1 MAIQQQIRRAAT
13 GTQVARTLTSG
24 ELDFDTTLGR
34 LNVHNGSTAGGIKH
48 PNYADIQKQTFSY
61 TSVSGTNA
69 LTATLAPALTVYT
82 AGQSIEFQAVATNTG
97 AVTINVNS
105 LGAKNVYKKDTL
117 TGTLVSL
124 VAGDI
129 INTGVYRITY
139 DGTQYQ
145 LIGAGGSSSS
155 SVFELISV
163 VSTNGV
169 GSVSIDIPSDYTSI
183 KCVISGVRSSDTAR
197 NLAVRLRR
205 SGGAYDSG
213 FNYAAHM
220 VRVSGTTVSG
230 QNNVTSQAEI
240 TAISSSNS
248 EGFFGELLLTDL
260 QSANTYKGGS
270 FVIYNPTSGISASN
284 DVFSGGMTY
293 GSAGNTIDGIQF
305 FPTGGSF
312 NQGEIKVYGMK
323 DS

>member
-13 GTQVARTLTSG
+13 GTQAARTLTSG

-69 LTATLAPALTVYT
+69 LTATLSPALTVYT

-105 LGAKNVYKKDTL
+105 LGAKNIYKKDTL
-117 TGTLVSL
+117 TGTLVAL

-129 INTGVYRITY
+129 INTGVYRVTY

-145 LIGAGGSSSS
+145 LIGAGGSAATSAL
-155 SVFELISV
+155 ELISV

-169 GSVSIDIPSDYTSI
+169 GSVSITIPSDYTSVR
-183 KCVISGVRSSDTAR
+183 CVISGVKSSTGSA
-197 NLAVRLRR
+197 NLGVRLRR
-205 SGGAYDSG
+205 SGGSYDSG
-213 FNYAAHM
+213 FNYSVNM
-220 VRVSGTTVSG
+220 VRVNNTTVTG
-230 QNNVTSQAEI
+230 QANQITQANI
-240 TAISSSNS
+240 TTVASSN
-248 EGFFGELLLTDL
+248 GDGYFGELILTDL
-260 QSANTYKGGS
+260 QSTNTYKAGT
-270 FVIYNPTSGISASN
+270 FNIYNPTGGSPSSS
-284 DVFSGGMTY
+284 DTYTGGMAY
-293 GSAGNTIDGIQF
+293 NSAGTAIDGIQF
-305 FPTGGSF
+305 FPTAGTF
-312 NQGEIKVYGMK
+312 NQGEIKIYGLK